1 MKLVLMDQ
9 AVIAQVYCDDIS
21 SLVSIPFMRQHL
33 QNAVYQQNKATFR
46 PYMAILT
53 MELLR

>member
-1 MKLVLMDQ
+1 MDQ
-9 AVIAQVYCDDIS
+9 AVIAQAYMYCDDIS
-21 SLVSIPFMRQHL
+21 SLVAIPFMRQHL
-33 QNAVYQQNKATFR
+33 QNDVYQQNNATFR